1 MYKKVIFALLFV
13 ATLLL
18 TMAGCTN
25 QIEVSGE
32 TNSEESTAP
41 IETVPGVEIL
51 DEPIENPFENDNTE
65 ASTAPTTGKTNSAEG
80 TTAPTTG
87 KSENP
92 DGSTA
97 PTTGKNEGTE
107 GTTAPTT
114 GENESTE
121 GTTASTTGEN
131 KPTEG
136 TTAPAGDKNEETQG
150 TTAGTTG
157 KDESPETTTPPS
169 TDKEEE
175 PDETTPPATD
185 KEEEPDVTTP
195 PTTDETVTSYEWYHA
210 MSGAEQ
216 KAFIESFDSIED
228 FFAWY
233 NSAKAEYEALHPD
246 VEIGDGNVDLG
257 GGN

>member
-114 GENESTE
+114 GKNEGAEDTTPPTTAGKDESTE
-121 GTTASTTGEN
+121 GTTV
-131 KPTEG
+131 
-136 TTAPAGDKNEETQG
+136 
-150 TTAGTTG
+150 GTTG
-157 KDESPETTTPPS
+157 KNESPETTTPPS

-233 NSAKAEYEALHPD
+233 NRAKAEYEAQNPD
-246 VEIGDGNVDLG
+246 IEVGDGNVDLG